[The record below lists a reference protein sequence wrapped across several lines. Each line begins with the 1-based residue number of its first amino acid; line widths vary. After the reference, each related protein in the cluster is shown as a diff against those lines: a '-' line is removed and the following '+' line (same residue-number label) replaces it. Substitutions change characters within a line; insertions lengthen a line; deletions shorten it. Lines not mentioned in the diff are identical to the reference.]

1 MASPPA
7 GTSKTKNQPHTLI
20 HTRFCRVRI
29 IFFETFRPYTT
40 YVRIH
45 ICLPQAFCG
54 RVTFVSR
61 NLRRK
66 GVSHFFSGK
75 FPRPCAIY
83 VRLLQAPSFFLL
95 LTILIVVFHQR

>member
-66 GVSHFFSGK
+66 GVSHFFSKK
-75 FPRPCAIY
+75 FLWPCATYI
-83 VRLLQAPSFFLL
+83 RQPPSFLLL
-95 LTILIVVFHQR
+95 LTILIMVFHKR